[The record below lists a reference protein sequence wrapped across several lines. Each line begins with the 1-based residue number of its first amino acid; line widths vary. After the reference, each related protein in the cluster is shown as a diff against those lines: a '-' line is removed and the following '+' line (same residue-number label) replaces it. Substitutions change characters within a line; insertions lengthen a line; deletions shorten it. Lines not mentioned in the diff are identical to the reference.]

1 MQLDGW
7 ELTLTSNP
15 TLKPHARWNVKQIV
29 RPVFERRNCDINASH
44 EIKVV
49 VNCEVN
55 KIEKEKQNGLKI
67 IHQER
72 V

>member
-1 MQLDGW
+1 M
-7 ELTLTSNP
+7 
-15 TLKPHARWNVKQIV
+15 
-29 RPVFERRNCDINASH
+29 FERRNCDINASH